1 MEGLGPS
8 TQKTKTERRRRDFV
22 VKTLQNV
29 RVSMHSGHPS
39 NSATIPSLHRPTRP
53 TRPVDHPT
61 GRPAH
66 HLPPLGPTLG
76 TRPDGPLSPGPLAP
90 PRCFL
95 FSWLARSLSRPGPA
109 TDREIENTPPWPLR
123 PPGVSRANKTSSAT
137 CQADATRFTTH
148 VYSNTWA
155 SDVRTPPVQIAQG
168 KWKDLVARRCLASP
182 PSAAAPAAAP
192 VGRRPAL
199 GPIGPSPS

>member
-1 MEGLGPS
+1 MPKVANAVQIQSLCRSAQPAHPCAHPPRGLLRDGRRRLRPRPEGRCCAARWASPFAPAGRCVFYLSVSGRSLTALEGLGPS

-66 HLPPLGPTLG
+66 HLPPFGPTLG
-76 TRPDGPLSPGPLAP
+76 TRPDGPLSPGPLP
-90 PRCFL
+90 PPPCFL
-95 FSWLARSLSRPGPA
+95 FFVFMARSQ
-109 TDREIENTPPWPLR
+109 PL
-123 PPGVSRANKTSSAT
+123 
-137 CQADATRFTTH
+137 
-148 VYSNTWA
+148 
-155 SDVRTPPVQIAQG
+155 
-168 KWKDLVARRCLASP
+168 
-182 PSAAAPAAAP
+182 
-192 VGRRPAL
+192 
-199 GPIGPSPS
+199 

>member
-1 MEGLGPS
+1 MGGGW
-8 TQKTKTERRRRDFV
+8 KTKTARRRRDFV
-22 VKTLQNV
+22 AKTPRN
-29 RVSMHSGHPS
+29 RRTPCIPGHPG
-39 NSATIPSLHRPTRP
+39 NSTTIPSLHRPTRP

-66 HLPPLGPTLG
+66 HLPPFGPTLG

-90 PRCFL
+90 PLFFCFFVL

-137 CQADATRFTTH
+137 CQAHMPHASLPICTQTH
-148 VYSNTWA
+148 GLLA
-155 SDVRTPPVQIAQG
+155 SGHLRANCAR
-168 KWKDLVARRCLASP
+168 KAKDLYFFV
-182 PSAAAPAAAP
+182 
-192 VGRRPAL
+192 
-199 GPIGPSPS
+199 

>member
-1 MEGLGPS
+1 MGQCVFDLSESGRSLTALEGLGPS

-22 VKTLQNV
+22 AKTLQNV

-76 TRPDGPLSPGPLAP
+76 TRPDGPLSPGPLGP
-90 PRCFL
+90 PLFFVFCFRG
-95 FSWLARSLSRPGPA
+95 SLAGSLGAGRPLSE
-109 TDREIENTPPWPLR
+109 RL
-123 PPGVSRANKTSSAT
+123 KTHRLEEELI
-137 CQADATRFTTH
+137 QLGDASGQ
-148 VYSNTWA
+148 VGEA
-155 SDVRTPPVQIAQG
+155 LQVGEQQE
-168 KWKDLVARRCLASP
+168 ARREWLLGRGGASG
-182 PSAAAPAAAP
+182 AAAVPGLAHSCGC
-192 VGRRPAL
+192 VGRFVWCVL
-199 GPIGPSPS
+199 SYHTMT

>member
-1 MEGLGPS
+1 MSASSCARSICFLDMQSEKSQYRIRPKYTACTIKVIRPKYDARKRAIHLAESFCIAVILWSQAVRFYLSVSGRSLTALEGLGPS

-22 VKTLQNV
+22 AKTLQNV

-76 TRPDGPLSPGPLAP
+76 TRPDGL
-90 PRCFL
+90 
-95 FSWLARSLSRPGPA
+95 
-109 TDREIENTPPWPLR
+109 
-123 PPGVSRANKTSSAT
+123 
-137 CQADATRFTTH
+137 
-148 VYSNTWA
+148 
-155 SDVRTPPVQIAQG
+155 
-168 KWKDLVARRCLASP
+168 
-182 PSAAAPAAAP
+182 
-192 VGRRPAL
+192 
-199 GPIGPSPS
+199 

>member
-1 MEGLGPS
+1 MSGRSLTALEGLGPS

-22 VKTLQNV
+22 AKTLQNV

-76 TRPDGPLSPGPLAP
+76 TRPDGPLSPGPLP
-90 PRCFL
+90 PPLCFL
-95 FSWLARSLSRPGPA
+95 FSWLARSLSRPGPV
-109 TDREIENTPPWPLR
+109 TDREIENTPPGGCGAEQQR
-123 PPGVSRANKTSSAT
+123 DSRAAPPRKSRESERQHKISFCCAPPVRAATFTIIAQTSAT
-137 CQADATRFTTH
+137 VGVWQC
-148 VYSNTWA
+148 SLLC
-155 SDVRTPPVQIAQG
+155 SAQG
-168 KWKDLVARRCLASP
+168 SAR
-182 PSAAAPAAAP
+182 
-192 VGRRPAL
+192 
-199 GPIGPSPS
+199 

>member
-1 MEGLGPS
+1 MLWPRRCVFYLSVSGRSLTALEGLGPS

-61 GRPAH
+61 GRSAH

-76 TRPDGPLSPGPLAP
+76 TRPDGPLSPGPLGP
-90 PRCFL
+90 QLVFCFL
-95 FSWLARSLSRPGPA
+95 FSWLARRLSRRGPA
-109 TDREIENTPPWPLR
+109 TLREIKNTR
-123 PPGVSRANKTSSAT
+123 P
-137 CQADATRFTTH
+137 
-148 VYSNTWA
+148 
-155 SDVRTPPVQIAQG
+155 SDVPLA
-168 KWKDLVARRCLASP
+168 KARNDMNQLTS
-182 PSAAAPAAAP
+182 
-192 VGRRPAL
+192 
-199 GPIGPSPS
+199 